1 MFLCFSADKDD
12 NIWIGTDGGGL
23 YKFDSKNNIF
33 SNWRNNGSSSSLSND
48 IVQDLLIDSYNSI
61 WAGTLNGICR
71 FNPATNAFKRYFLEP
86 NKPSDNLKVP
96 AYTNIRLFETSDK
109 QLYALDDHSI
119 YHLQNKE
126 HICLSARLFYKVL
139 E

>member
-1 MFLCFSADKDD
+1 LIDNSGTLWVGTKGSGVATYSQFKFKFKHITQEPYKTTWLTNKYVLCFEADKDD

-71 FNPATNAFKRYFLEP
+71 FNPATNAFKRYF
-86 NKPSDNLKVP
+86 S
-96 AYTNIRLFETSDK
+96 
-109 QLYALDDHSI
+109 
-119 YHLQNKE
+119 
-126 HICLSARLFYKVL
+126 
-139 E
+139 